1 MGELNNEKPA
11 AFSAAGCEIDQT
23 VASRTISDNVRERDE
38 YMSKEGMMRSAVF
51 VGAVLW
57 LAPVLTDGA
66 FGLGLSLVTAIAIG
80 CALVPSAL
88 RLITT
93 DFLRL

>member
-1 MGELNNEKPA
+1 
-11 AFSAAGCEIDQT
+11 
-23 VASRTISDNVRERDE
+23 
-38 YMSKEGMMRSAVF
+38 MMRSAVF